1 LSSTHVAS
9 DSSGSAAMTVW
20 SINNK
25 PTGNFSGWSTSTRG
39 LSGLTGHMG
48 HRISYRKKNPQ
59 NISIEDADL
68 TKTGVVLTLKKDA
81 LVVPMVEN
89 QAIKSKLVMRCMDI
103 QQATQKQDMVQA
115 QDVSATITSMQ
126 LIMCPKTSL
135 KKMDN

>member
-1 LSSTHVAS
+1 
-9 DSSGSAAMTVW
+9 M
-20 SINNK
+20 
-25 PTGNFSGWSTSTRG
+25 
-39 LSGLTGHMG
+39 TGHMG

-103 QQATQKQDMVQA
+103 KQATQKQDMVQA